1 MTLTPIQKIV
11 EIISF
16 VNHKGGVGKTTCVI
30 NFGAILAAMGKRVL
44 LVDLDAQGN
53 LSSGLR
59 VPSMSH
65 SIYDCVA
72 KNTDINTIIHRTYL
86 PKIDILPSSMH
97 LSGMDAEAF
106 KDLKPY
112 FEQLKTPYDYVL
124 IDCPPSLGVL
134 MVMAIVSST
143 GIVIPLQC
151 EFFALNGLITLMSI
165 IKKVEKKFDKS
176 VKVKGILPTML
187 DARSKFSKQML
198 EQLKAKVPYK
208 ICTHMIPRNARIV
221 ESNSAGEP
229 IIIYDLNCA
238 AAYAYLEA
246 TKELFFSK
254 EGTTR
259 HKEEVT
265 PGLIRGL

>member
-1 MTLTPIQKIV
+1 V

-59 VPSMSH
+59 VPSMSK

-72 KNTDINTIIHRTYL
+72 QDVDINTVIHRTYL
-86 PKIDILPSSMH
+86 PNVDIVPASMH

-112 FEQLKTPYDYVL
+112 FEQIEKSYDYVL

-143 GIVIPLQC
+143 SIVIPLQC
-151 EFFALNGLITLMSI
+151 EFFALNGLITLISI
-165 IKKVEKKFDKS
+165 IKKIEKKFNKS
-176 VKVKGILPTML
+176 VNVRGILPTMV
-187 DARSKFSKQML
+187 DSRSKFSKQML
-198 EQLKAKVPYK
+198 EKLKTKVQYK
-208 ICTHMIPRNARIV
+208 ICQNMIPRNSKVV
-221 ESNSAGEP
+221 ESNSVGEP
-229 IIIYDLNCA
+229 LILYDLGSA
-238 AAYAYLEA
+238 ASEAYVQA
-246 TKELFFSK
+246 TKELFLTSDYRREEK
-254 EGTTR
+254 VAHR
-259 HKEEVT
+259 HGECS
-265 PGLIRGL
+265 

>member
-1 MTLTPIQKIV
+1 MSTEVIA
-11 EIISF
+11 F

-59 VPSMSH
+59 VPTMSQ

-72 KNTDINTIIHRTYL
+72 KNVDINTIIHRTYL
-86 PKIDILPSSMH
+86 PNIDILPSSMH

-106 KDLKPY
+106 QNLKPY
-112 FEQLKTPYDYVL
+112 FDKIEKPYDYIL

-143 GIVIPLQC
+143 SIVIPLQC
-151 EFFALNGLITLMSI
+151 EFFALNGLITLISI
-165 IKKVEKKFDKS
+165 IKKVERKFNKS
-176 VKVKGILPTML
+176 INVRGILPTML

-198 EQLKAKVPYK
+198 EKLKSKVHYR
-208 ICTHMIPRNARIV
+208 ICQNMIPRNSKVV
-221 ESNSAGEP
+221 ESNSMGEP
-229 IIIYDLNCA
+229 IILYDLNCA
-238 AAYAYLEA
+238 AAEAYLQS
-246 TKELFFSK
+246 TKELFFGEYSHSNRASSR
-254 EGTTR
+254 GTQS
-259 HKEEVT
+259 
-265 PGLIRGL
+265 RGDL

>member
-1 MTLTPIQKIV
+1 V

-59 VPSMSH
+59 VPSMSK

-72 KNTDINTIIHRTYL
+72 QDVDINTVIHRTYL
-86 PKIDILPSSMH
+86 PNVDIVPASMH

-112 FEQLKTPYDYVL
+112 FEQIEKSYDYVL

-134 MVMAIVSST
+134 MVMADS
-143 GIVIPLQC
+143 G
-151 EFFALNGLITLMSI
+151 
-165 IKKVEKKFDKS
+165 
-176 VKVKGILPTML
+176 
-187 DARSKFSKQML
+187 
-198 EQLKAKVPYK
+198 
-208 ICTHMIPRNARIV
+208 
-221 ESNSAGEP
+221 
-229 IIIYDLNCA
+229 
-238 AAYAYLEA
+238 
-246 TKELFFSK
+246 
-254 EGTTR
+254 
-259 HKEEVT
+259 
-265 PGLIRGL
+265 